1 MKALLLAIVVSTL
14 ASWPAVNAADT
25 ASKATAGRWQIHAVV
40 NGMSV
45 REGKPGS
52 RAENTI
58 LLDSE
63 TGKTWLLWPT
73 KDSATGYAWIE
84 LTQREDAAKP

>member
-1 MKALLLAIVVSTL
+1 MKALLLAVVATL
-14 ASWPAVNAADT
+14 ASSPAVNAADT
-25 ASKATAGRWQIHAVV
+25 AKAPAARWQIHAVV